1 MSLASPA
8 GKQPSSKGFSEFMSI
23 FKKPKDPQDGS
34 PRLYRAESIDR
45 SIKPQIYKTHVVSL
59 CGLLSVVYCPW
70 STVRGLL
77 SVVYCPWSTVRGL
90 LSVVYCP
97 WSTVC
102 GLLSVVYFMHLLMRW
117 IECSCTNHLFSHHL
131 TNHPLSPHHPSHL
144 FPIISPSIPSV
155 LTSSHHPSPQS
166 SHRLTIHL
174 SSIISPS
181 IVSTPSSLVQDAHSG
196 SVGAVSFSPTGTY
209 MATGG
214 FDNTVKVWDA
224 TSLDSE

>member
-1 MSLASPA
+1 MVYCLWSTVCGL
-8 GKQPSSKGFSEFMSI
+8 
-23 FKKPKDPQDGS
+23 
-34 PRLYRAESIDR
+34 R
-45 SIKPQIYKTHVVSL
+45 SVVYGLWSTV
-59 CGLLSVVYCPW
+59 CGLLSVVYC
-70 STVRGLL
+70 L
-77 SVVYCPWSTVRGL
+77 
-90 LSVVYCP
+90 

-102 GLLSVVYFMHLLMRW
+102 GLLSVVYFMPLLMRW

-131 TNHPLSPHHPSHL
+131 TNHSLSSHYPSILYHL
-144 FPIISPSIPSV
+144 TICPICSPIISPSIPSV
-155 LTSSHHPSPQS
+155 LTSSHHPSILY
-166 SHRLTIHL
+166 HLTIHP

-181 IVSTPSSLVQDAHSG
+181 IISTPSSLMQDAHSG